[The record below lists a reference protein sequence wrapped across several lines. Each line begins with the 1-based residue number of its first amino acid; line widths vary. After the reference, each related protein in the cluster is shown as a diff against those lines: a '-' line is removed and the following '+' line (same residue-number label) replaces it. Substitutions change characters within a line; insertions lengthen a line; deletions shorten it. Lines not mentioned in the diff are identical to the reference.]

1 MVSQTHGARRDEKLI
16 IDAHAHLLN
25 KDILNDVGRQF
36 ARNMGWPIRSG
47 DDGVRDMDL
56 ANIDKMVLLS
66 TDSELMSAR
75 IGRPTSIPFDQCN
88 DAVARVVEQYP
99 DRYIGFAGI
108 DPRRGGLAIAELER
122 CVHDLGL
129 RGVKLWQLH
138 GYFPDNLEFYPFYE
152 RVQALGVPILCHTGK
167 GPPGTYLKYTR
178 PVNVST
184 VATDFPKITFIL
196 AHMGNP
202 WVDEA
207 TVVAQNNANVYLDLS
222 GWQNRV
228 IHSPVHLARA
238 LCTAKYRCGIDRVLF
253 GSDWPLCE
261 SALTLTQWVQAV
273 QNLETPDVLRQL
285 GFPEIT
291 EQDKKLI
298 LGDNAAKILDI

>member
-1 MVSQTHGARRDEKLI
+1 MI
-16 IDAHAHLLN
+16 IDVHGHLQSN
-25 KDILNDVGRQF
+25 DVLNDAGRQF
-36 ARNMGWPIRSG
+36 ARNLGWPIRSG
-47 DDGVRDMDL
+47 DDGIHDMDE
-56 ANIDKMVLLS
+56 ANIDKMVLVS
-66 TDSELMSAR
+66 VDNELVSSR
-75 IGRPTSIPFDQCN
+75 IGRPSTISFTQYN
-88 DAVARVVEQYP
+88 DTVARVVAQYP

-108 DPRRGGLAIAELER
+108 DPRRGGAAVAELER

-138 GYFPDNLEFYPFYE
+138 GYYPDDPEFYPFYE
-152 RVQALGVPILCHTGK
+152 RVQALGVPVLYHTGK

-207 TVVAQNNANVYLDLS
+207 AVVAQNNSNVYLDIA

-228 IHSPVHLARA
+228 IFSPVYLAQA
-238 LCTAKYRCGIDRVLF
+238 LCTAKYRCGIDKVLF

-261 SALTLTQWVQAV
+261 SALTLTQWVHTV
-273 QNLETPDVLRQL
+273 QQLETPDVLRQL

-291 EQDKKLI
+291 EHDKKLI
-298 LGDNAAKILDI
+298 LGDTAAKILGI

>member
-1 MVSQTHGARRDEKLI
+1 
-16 IDAHAHLLN
+16 
-25 KDILNDVGRQF
+25 
-36 ARNMGWPIRSG
+36 MGWDLRSG
-47 DDGVRDMDL
+47 DDGIRDMDH
-56 ANIDKMVLLS
+56 ANIDKMVLVSTDTDLWSNRSGLS
-66 TDSELMSAR
+66 TA
-75 IGRPTSIPFDQCN
+75 IPFDQYN

-108 DPRRGGLAIAELER
+108 DPRRGRLAIDELER
-122 CVHDLGL
+122 CVHDLEL

-138 GYFPDNLEFYPFYE
+138 GYYPDNLEYYPFYE
-152 RVQALGVPILCHTGK
+152 RVQALGVPVLCHTGK

-207 TVVAQNNANVYLDLS
+207 AVVAQNNANVYLDLA

-228 IHSPVHLARA
+228 IKSPVHLARA
-238 LCTAKYRCGIDRVLF
+238 LCTAKYRCGIDKVLF

-261 SALTLTQWVQAV
+261 STMTLTQWVQAV

-291 EQDKKLI
+291 EQDKQLI
-298 LGDNAAKILDI
+298 LGDTAATILNL